1 MKTKF
6 ILIFLS
12 IFFCSLKL
20 NAKIQNNIILKV
32 ENEIITNYDVKNKIL
47 QTLIL
52 GDQEINQQN
61 IDKVKGSVLDSLIQL
76 KLKKIELSKY
86 NYQSDKVQINQ
97 YLERISS
104 NNIPE
109 LNKKFVRNNISYD
122 LFLEELEIENK
133 WQKLI
138 FNLYSKKIQ
147 LNEEDI
153 NKELENMLQN
163 QSDIEEFRLSEIE
176 ILSSN
181 EKMDLENVS
190 NITKQIDEIGFD
202 KVATNQSI
210 SSTANRKGDL
220 GWVNAKALSRQIFD
234 IVSQLKVGQVS
245 TPIKKQD
252 SILILKLIDKRNFK
266 VKDIDKSKLK
276 SDLIIQKR
284 SEMFNLYSRSHLSK
298 LRNTSLIEYK

>member
-202 KVATNQSI
+202 KVAINQSI

-284 SEMFNLYSRSHLSK
+284 NEMFNLYSRSHLSK

>member
-181 EKMDLENVS
+181 ENGS
-190 NITKQIDEIGFD
+190 
-202 KVATNQSI
+202 
-210 SSTANRKGDL
+210 
-220 GWVNAKALSRQIFD
+220 
-234 IVSQLKVGQVS
+234 
-245 TPIKKQD
+245 
-252 SILILKLIDKRNFK
+252 
-266 VKDIDKSKLK
+266 
-276 SDLIIQKR
+276 
-284 SEMFNLYSRSHLSK
+284 
-298 LRNTSLIEYK
+298 

>member
-52 GDQEINQQN
+52 GDQDINQQN

-104 NNIPE
+104 NNIQE

-147 LNEEDI
+147 INEEDI

-202 KVATNQSI
+202 KVAINQSI

-276 SDLIIQKR
+276 SDLITQKR

>member
-1 MKTKF
+1 M
-6 ILIFLS
+6 
-12 IFFCSLKL
+12 
-20 NAKIQNNIILKV
+20 
-32 ENEIITNYDVKNKIL
+32 
-47 QTLIL
+47 IL

-202 KVATNQSI
+202 KVAINQSI